1 MTRQLDRQ
9 IVLVTGAGQGVGQGI
24 ARSFAARGNKLILVG
39 RTLEKLEATKA
50 LIDAGNAGSALCIAC
65 DVKSSESLT
74 HMVAKAT
81 EYFGGI
87 DVLVNNAQE
96 VPMGTLD
103 QVSDEKFLAGFESG
117 PLATF
122 RLMKLVKPHMVA
134 RGGGVIVNL
143 VSSAMKRWDMTGYGA
158 YAAVKHATQSLTR
171 AAAAEWGP
179 DNIRVLNIAPHA
191 ESPGL
196 KGWAQKNP
204 EEAAAFFRT
213 IPLGRIGTLQGDI
226 GDAVVALCSPE
237 MGYLTG
243 ATIPLDGGQAN
254 FD

>member
-1 MTRQLDRQ
+1 MAKPLDTR
-9 IVLVTGAGQGVGQGI
+9 IVLVTGAGQGIGQGI
-24 ARSFAARGNKLILVG
+24 AQSFAARGDKLVLVG

-50 LIDAGNAGSALCIAC
+50 LIDEGTTGSAICIAC
-65 DVKSSESLT
+65 DVKSPESLAQ
-74 HMVAKAT
+74 MVGQAV
-81 EYFGGI
+81 EHFGRI
-87 DVLVNNAQE
+87 DILVNNAQE
-96 VPMGTLD
+96 VPMGTLV
-103 QVSDEKFLAGFESG
+103 QVSDEKFIAGFESG

-122 RLMKLVKPHMVA
+122 RLMKLVKPHMA
-134 RGGGVIVNL
+134 GRGGGVIVNL

-158 YAAVKHATQSLTR
+158 YAAIKHAIQSLTR
-171 AAAAEWGP
+171 AAAAEWGS

-196 KGWAQKNP
+196 KGWALNNP

-213 IPLGRIGTLQGDI
+213 IPLGRIGTLEGDI
-226 GDAVVALCSPE
+226 GEAVVTLCSPE

>member
-1 MTRQLDRQ
+1 MTQQLGGQ
-9 IVLVTGAGQGVGQGI
+9 IVLVTGAGQGIGRGI
-24 ARSFAARGNKLILVG
+24 AQSFAARGNKLILVG

-50 LIDAGNAGSALCIAC
+50 LIDEGNAGSTLCIAC
-65 DVKSSESLT
+65 DVKSPESLT
-74 HMVAKAT
+74 QMVAQAT
-81 EYFGGI
+81 AHFGGI
-87 DVLVNNAQE
+87 DILVNNAQE
-96 VPMGTLD
+96 VPMGTLE

-171 AAAAEWGP
+171 AAAAEWGR
-179 DNIRVLNIAPHA
+179 DNIRVINIAPHA